1 MMNAKVCGLVPIY
14 NNHMT
19 IERVIEVLLLELNFI
34 IIVDDGSNDG
44 SEVIVETLKGKYPER
59 LDVLHHKAN
68 SGKGSAVQNGLLHAK
83 ELGFTHALQV
93 DADGQHDLDDLAKFL
108 QAVKDYPTA
117 MLVGVPIYSDDIPSI
132 RKYGR
137 KLTQAM
143 IMLEMGRWNVPDA
156 MIGYRVYPVDS
167 VCALGKLD
175 PRMSFEPEVMIRGYW
190 AGIPLH
196 KIPTRVCY
204 PTAEEGGISHFK
216 MFDDNVRHTWLHI
229 RLVLQAPLRLL
240 LRKMMSNS

>member
-1 MMNAKVCGLVPIY
+1 MTTKVCGLVPIY

-19 IERVIEVLLLELNFI
+19 IERVIETLLLQFNFI
-34 IIVDDGSNDG
+34 IVVDDGSNDG
-44 SEVIVETLKGKYPER
+44 SEVIVETLKGKYPNR
-59 LDVLHHKAN
+59 VDVLHHKFN
-68 SGKGSAVQNGLLHAK
+68 SGKGSAVQSGLQHANR
-83 ELGFTHALQV
+83 LGFTHALQV
-93 DADGQHDLDDLAKFL
+93 DADGQHDLNDLSKFS

-117 MLVGVPIYSDDIPSI
+117 MLVGVPIYSDDIPNI

-156 MIGYRVYPVDS
+156 MIGYRVYPVEA

-175 PRMSFEPEVMIRGYW
+175 QRMSFDPEVMIRGHW

-196 KIPTRVCY
+196 KIPTRICY
-204 PTAEEGGISHFK
+204 PTVAEGGISHFK
-216 MFDDNVRHTWLHI
+216 MFDDNARHTWLHI
-229 RLVLQAPLRLL
+229 RLVLQAPFRLL
-240 LRKMMSNS
+240 LRKLLINT